1 MDFNKT
7 TEENSIYNDLE
18 KKSIDQLTRY
28 INNEDHSVAN
38 SVKKQLFN
46 INKLIEKV
54 IQKLKSGGRLF
65 YIGSGT
71 SGRLGVVDASEC
83 PPTFGVDSNQV
94 IGVIA
99 GGDKAIRKSIEN
111 AEDDKNQGWKDL
123 ESFNINSKDFVLGI
137 SASGTTP
144 YVISALSNC
153 NKNNVSTG
161 CITCNIN
168 SPISSIANYPIEVVV
183 GPELITG
190 SSRMKAGTAQKLIL
204 NMISSVSMIK
214 MGKVVDNKMV
224 DMQLSN
230 MKLVNRGKKILM
242 EKLSINESKA
252 EKLLKKHKSVR
263 KALKSFKN
271 EI

>member
-1 MDFNKT
+1 MDFNKI
-7 TEENSIYNDLE
+7 TEENSNYNDLE
-18 KKSIDQLTRY
+18 KKSIDQLTKY
-28 INNEDHSVAN
+28 INNEDQSVAN
-38 SVKKQLFN
+38 SVKKELFN

-83 PPTFGVDSNQV
+83 PPTFGVDSNLV

-123 ESFNINSKDFVLGI
+123 ESYNICPKDFVVGI

-144 YVISALSNC
+144 YVISALINC

-161 CITCNIN
+161 CITCNRN
-168 SPISSIANYPIEVVV
+168 STIASVSRYPIEVVV

-214 MGKVVDNKMV
+214 MGKVLDNKMV

-230 MKLVNRGKKILM
+230 LKLIDRGKRMLM
-242 EKLSINESKA
+242 EKLSINELKA
-252 EKLLKKHKSVR
+252 EKLLKKYKSVR
-263 KALKSFKN
+263 KALKNFQN
-271 EI
+271 ET

>member
-1 MDFNKT
+1 MDFNKI
-7 TEENSIYNDLE
+7 TEENSNYNDLE
-18 KKSIDQLTRY
+18 KKSIDQLTKY
-28 INNEDHSVAN
+28 INNEDQSVAN
-38 SVKKQLFN
+38 SVKKELFN

-83 PPTFGVDSNQV
+83 PPTFGVDSNLV

-123 ESFNINSKDFVLGI
+123 ESYNICPKDFVVGI

-144 YVISALSNC
+144 YVISALINC

-161 CITCNIN
+161 CITCNRN
-168 SPISSIANYPIEVVV
+168 SPIASVSKYPIEVVV

-214 MGKVVDNKMV
+214 MGKVLDNKMV

-230 MKLVNRGKKILM
+230 LKLIDRGKRMLM

-252 EKLLKKHKSVR
+252 EKLLKKYKSVR
-263 KALKSFKN
+263 KALKNFQN
-271 EI
+271 ET

>member
-123 ESFNINSKDFVLGI
+123 ESFNVNSKDFVVGI

-144 YVISALSNC
+144 YVISALRNC

-161 CITCNIN
+161 SITCNIN
-168 SPISSIANYPIEVVV
+168 SPISSIAKYPIEVVV

-214 MGKVVDNKMV
+214 MGKVLDNKMV

-263 KALKSFKN
+263 KALKSFQN

>member
-1 MDFNKT
+1 MDFNKI
-7 TEENSIYNDLE
+7 TEENSNYNDLE
-18 KKSIDQLTRY
+18 NKSIDQLTKY
-28 INNEDHSVAN
+28 INNEDQSVAC
-38 SVKKQLFN
+38 SVQKELFN
-46 INKLIEKV
+46 INKLIEKI

-83 PPTFGVDSNQV
+83 PPTFGVDSNLV

-111 AEDDKNQGWKDL
+111 AEDDKNQGWNDL
-123 ESFNINSKDFVLGI
+123 ESYNICPKDFVVGI

-144 YVISALSNC
+144 YVISALINC

-161 CITCNIN
+161 CITCNRN
-168 SPISSIANYPIEVVV
+168 SPIASVSKYPIEVVV

-214 MGKVVDNKMV
+214 MGKVLDNKMV

-230 MKLVNRGKKILM
+230 LKLIDRGKRMLM

-252 EKLLKKHKSVR
+252 EKLLKKYKSVR
-263 KALKSFKN
+263 KALKNFQN
-271 EI
+271 ET

>member
-1 MDFNKT
+1 MDFNKI
-7 TEENSIYNDLE
+7 TEENSNYNDLE
-18 KKSIDQLTRY
+18 KKSIDQLTKY
-28 INNEDHSVAN
+28 INNEDQSVAN
-38 SVKKQLFN
+38 SVKKELFN

-83 PPTFGVDSNQV
+83 PPTFGVDSNLV

-123 ESFNINSKDFVLGI
+123 ESYNICPKDFVVGI

-144 YVISALSNC
+144 YVISALINC

-161 CITCNIN
+161 CITCNRN
-168 SPISSIANYPIEVVV
+168 STIASVSRYPIEVVV

-214 MGKVVDNKMV
+214 MGKVLDNKMV

-230 MKLVNRGKKILM
+230 LKLIDRGKRMLM

-252 EKLLKKHKSVR
+252 EKILKKYKSVR
-263 KALKSFKN
+263 KALKNFQN
-271 EI
+271 ET